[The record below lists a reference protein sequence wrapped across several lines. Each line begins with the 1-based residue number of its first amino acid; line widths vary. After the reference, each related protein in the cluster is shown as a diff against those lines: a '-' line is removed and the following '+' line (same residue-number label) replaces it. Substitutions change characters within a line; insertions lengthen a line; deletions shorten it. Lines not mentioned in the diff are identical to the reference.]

1 MDTKL
6 ERLEKNKQRA
16 LYNYE
21 THTAATQSA
30 IAELCYCR
38 EEQAK
43 SFEALMGATKKLDSG
58 INEERDKFY
67 FNHPE
72 SIPDSIGG

>member
-1 MDTKL
+1 MSAKI
-6 ERLEKNKQRA
+6 ERLEKNKQNA

-21 THTAATQSA
+21 AHCAATRSA
-30 IAELCYCR
+30 IAELDYCSR
-38 EEQAK
+38 EQSEA
-43 SFEALMGATKKLDSG
+43 FEALMGATKKLDSG